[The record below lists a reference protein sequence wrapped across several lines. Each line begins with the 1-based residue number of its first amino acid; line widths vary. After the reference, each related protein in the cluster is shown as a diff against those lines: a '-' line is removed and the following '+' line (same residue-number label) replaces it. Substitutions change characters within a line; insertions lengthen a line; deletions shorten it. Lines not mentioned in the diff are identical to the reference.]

1 MAGRAP
7 RVDYLAGFS
16 CPAGGLA
23 AGTPRVL
30 SLGAE
35 VALSAGGELVYV
47 YEPEGRRLSVSGGR
61 GRARGAGAGG
71 RGARGAG
78 AGGGA
83 GGGGAAPRGR

>member
-7 RVDYLAGFS
+7 RVDYLAGFG

-61 GRARGAGAGG
+61 ARGAGAG
-71 RGARGAG
+71 AG
-78 AGGGA
+78 A
-83 GGGGAAPRGR
+83 GGAAPRGR